1 MPVIWRTITAPVHIC
16 ADAMAESARTRIGPC
31 QTFGAPESE
40 YDDEAGGAWFWDKNY
55 CSHCGEKMER
65 GLIQPKT
72 KSRPLKSGKLKKVKS
87 GKPRKR
93 TAALDSDVYGFRNY
107 EPGSQ
112 RPAPEFGPDA
122 FIDSF
127 GELRMHIH
135 DS

>member
-1 MPVIWRTITAPVHIC
+1 MPVIWRTATVPVHIC
-16 ADAMAESARTRIGPC
+16 LQDCGEG
-31 QTFGAPESE
+31 QTPNDRPDSPEAWR
-40 YDDEAGGAWFWDKNY
+40 DGEAGGSWHWNKPY
-55 CSHCGEKMER
+55 CPNCGEKMEY